1 MVLALCAAEILTL
14 TAFAM
19 FPALQ
24 PLLRAEWGLSNT
36 AAGWISG
43 IYYVGY
49 TLAVP
54 VLTGLTDH
62 VDPRRVWLVSAALTA
77 VAALSF
83 ATLADGWA
91 GALICQLLAG
101 IGLAGTYMPGLK
113 LLADTVEGPRQ
124 ARFIA
129 FYTTS
134 FTIGSALSFYMLGAL
149 ADALGW
155 RGAVLLAATGPAV
168 AVVLVAAAV
177 PAHVSRRF
185 EWSALWAL
193 DFRPVLRAGHS
204 MRIIGTYAAHMW
216 ELFAY
221 RTWLVPY
228 LVFAERLRGSAGPV
242 RPTTVAAFVL
252 LIGVASSISCNELS
266 TRVGRKAVI
275 TAVMASGVILSLV
288 VGMSSQLGWVVLV
301 LACAVYGV
309 IVTAD
314 SAALT
319 SGLIATAAPEVRGAT
334 MALHSMLG
342 FAGAF
347 GGSLIVGA
355 VLDAMGGQSVQSWL
369 VAFAVMGLPGIA
381 GILMIRGD
389 RNPNG

>member
-1 MVLALCAAEILTL
+1 MPVAALCAAEILTL
-14 TAFAM
+14 AAFAM

-24 PLLRAEWGLSNT
+24 PLLRVEWGLSNT

-43 IYYVGY
+43 IYYAGY

-54 VLTGLTDH
+54 VLTGVPDH
-62 VDPRRVWLVSAALTA
+62 VDPRRVWLASAALTA
-77 VAALSF
+77 VAALLF
-83 ATLADGWA
+83 ATVADGLT
-91 GALICQLLAG
+91 GALVCQVLAG

-113 LLADTVEGPRQ
+113 LLADAVEGPRQ

-149 ADALGW
+149 ADAVGW
-155 RGAVLLAATGPAV
+155 RGAVLAAAVGPAI
-168 AVVLVAAAV
+168 AVGIVAAAV
-177 PAHVSRRF
+177 PAHASRRF
-185 EWSALWAL
+185 EWRALWAL
-193 DFRPVLRAGHS
+193 DFTPVLRAGHS

-221 RTWLVPY
+221 RAWLVPY
-228 LVFAERLRGSAGPV
+228 LVFTERLRGSPGAV

-252 LIGVASSISCNELS
+252 LIGVGSSIFGNELS
-266 TRVGRKAVI
+266 VRFGRRTLV
-275 TAVMASGVILSLV
+275 TTVMAAGLVLSVLVGLSSQSAWPLLV
-288 VGMSSQLGWVVLV
+288 V
-301 LACAVYGV
+301 ACGLYGV

-319 SGLIATAAPEVRGAT
+319 SGLIATAAPQVRGAT
-334 MALHSMLG
+334 MALHSMIG

-347 GGSLIVGA
+347 GGSLAVGA
-355 VLDAMGGQSVQSWL
+355 VLDAMGGQSAHSWL

-381 GILMIRGD
+381 GIFMIRSNRTHG
-389 RNPNG
+389 

>member
-54 VLTGLTDH
+54 VLTGLTDQ

-91 GALICQLLAG
+91 GALVCQMLAG

-113 LLADTVEGPRQ
+113 LVADAVEGPRQ
-124 ARFIA
+124 ARVIA

-155 RGAVLLAATGPAV
+155 RAAVLIAAAGPVMAV
-168 AVVLVAAAV
+168 ALVAAVV
-177 PAHVSRRF
+177 PGHASRRF
-185 EWSALWAL
+185 EWSALGAL

-221 RTWLVPY
+221 RAWLVPF
-228 LVFAERLRGSAGPV
+228 LVFTERLRGSAGAV
-242 RPTTVAAFVL
+242 RPTTVAALVL
-252 LIGVASSISCNELS
+252 LIGVASSIVGNELS
-266 TRVGRKAVI
+266 VRYGRRTVV
-275 TAVMASGVILSLV
+275 TTVMAAGLVLSLL
-288 VGMSSQLGWVVLV
+288 VGLSSQSPWLLLV
-301 LACAVYGV
+301 LACGVYGV

-319 SGLIATAAPEVRGAT
+319 SGLIATAAPQVRGTT
-334 MALHSMLG
+334 MALHSMIG

-347 GGSLIVGA
+347 GGSLAVGA
-355 VLDAMGGQSVQSWL
+355 VLDAMGGQSVHSWL
-369 VAFAVMGLPGIA
+369 IAFAVMGLPGIA
-381 GILMIRGD
+381 GILMIGGD

>member
-1 MVLALCAAEILTL
+1 
-14 TAFAM
+14 M

-54 VLTGLTDH
+54 LLTGLTDH
-62 VDPRRVWLVSAALTA
+62 VDPRRVWLASAALTA
-77 VAALSF
+77 VAALAF
-83 ATLADGWA
+83 ATLADGLTTA
-91 GALICQLLAG
+91 IICQLLAG

-113 LLADTVEGPRQ
+113 LLADAIEGPRQ

-149 ADALGW
+149 AEAIGW
-155 RGAVLLAATGPAV
+155 RGAVLFAAGGPAA
-168 AVVLVAAAV
+168 AVVLVAVLV
-177 PAHVSRRF
+177 PGHASRRF
-185 EWSALWAL
+185 EWKALWAL

-204 MRIIGTYAAHMW
+204 MRIIGAYAAHMW

-228 LVFAERLRGSAGPV
+228 LVFSERLRGSAGAL

-252 LIGVASSISCNELS
+252 LIGVASSISGNELS
-266 TRVGRKAVI
+266 TRFGRKTVV

-288 VGMSSQLGWVVLV
+288 VGMSSQVGWLGLV
-301 LACAVYGV
+301 IACAVYGV

-334 MALHSMLG
+334 MALHSMIG

-347 GGSLIVGA
+347 GGSLVVGA
-355 VLDAMGGQSVQSWL
+355 VLDAMGGQSAQGWL
-369 VAFAVMGLPGIA
+369 VAFVVMGLPGIA
-381 GILMIRGD
+381 GMLMIRGE
-389 RNPNG
+389 RN

>member
-14 TAFAM
+14 AAFAM

-43 IYYVGY
+43 IYYAGY

-62 VDPRRVWLVSAALTA
+62 VDPRRVWLASAALTA
-77 VAALSF
+77 VAALLF
-83 ATLADGWA
+83 ATLADGLP
-91 GALICQLLAG
+91 GAIVCQLLAG

-113 LLADTVEGPRQ
+113 LLADAIEGPRQ

-149 ADALGW
+149 ADPLGW
-155 RGAVLLAATGPAV
+155 RAAVLIAAGGPAA
-168 AVVLVAAAV
+168 AVVLVASVV
-177 PAHVSRRF
+177 PAHASRGF

-193 DFRPVLRAGHS
+193 DFKPVVRAGHS

-221 RTWLVPY
+221 RAWLVPY
-228 LVFAERLRGSAGPV
+228 LAFTERLRGSAGAV
-242 RPTTVAAFVL
+242 RPTTVAAVVL
-252 LIGVASSISCNELS
+252 LIGVASSIFGNELS
-266 TRVGRKAVI
+266 TRFGRRRVV
-275 TAVMASGVILSLV
+275 TAVMASGVLLSIL
-288 VGMSSQLGWVVLV
+288 VGVSSQLAWTFLV
-301 LACAVYGV
+301 LACALYGV

-319 SGLIATAAPEVRGAT
+319 SGLIATAAPQVRGAA

-347 GGSLIVGA
+347 GGSLAVGA
-355 VLDAMGGQSVQSWL
+355 VLDAMGGQSARSWL

-381 GILMIRGD
+381 GILMIR
-389 RNPNG
+389 RERT

>member
-1 MVLALCAAEILTL
+1 MILALCAAEILTL
-14 TAFAM
+14 AAFAM

-24 PLLRAEWGLSNT
+24 PLLRIEWGLSNT

-43 IYYVGY
+43 VYYVGY

-62 VDPRRVWLVSAALTA
+62 VDPRRVWLASAALTA
-77 VAALSF
+77 GAALLF
-83 ATLADGWA
+83 ATVADGLI
-91 GALICQLLAG
+91 GALVCQVLAG

-113 LLADTVEGPRQ
+113 LLADAVEGPRQ

-134 FTIGSALSFYMLGAL
+134 FTIGSALSFYMLGAM
-149 ADALGW
+149 ADAVGW
-155 RGAVLLAATGPAV
+155 RAA
-168 AVVLVAAAV
+168 VLVAAAGPAIAVAVVAAAV
-177 PAHVSRRF
+177 PGHASRRF
-185 EWSALWAL
+185 EWRALWAL
-193 DFRPVLRAGHS
+193 DFKPVLRAGHS

-228 LVFAERLRGSAGPV
+228 LVFTDRLRGSPGAL
-242 RPTTVAAFVL
+242 RPTTVAAIVL
-252 LIGVASSISCNELS
+252 LIGVASSISGNELS
-266 TRVGRKAVI
+266 TRFGRKTVV
-275 TAVMASGVILSLV
+275 TAVMASGVMLSLV
-288 VGMSSQLGWVVLV
+288 VGMSSQVGWLVLV
-301 LACAVYGV
+301 IACAVYGV

-334 MALHSMLG
+334 MALHSMIG

-347 GGSLIVGA
+347 GGSLVVGA
-355 VLDAMGGQSVQSWL
+355 VLDAMGGQSGQGWL

-381 GILMIRGD
+381 GILMIRGE
-389 RNPNG
+389 RN